1 MSNRFYVNGVQI
13 YGNNE
18 MFQRTKDELTKQGA
32 KWSDGTFGVIEIT
45 DPQALMDV
53 VTKDSLEYL
62 KDIMMDHYDP
72 VKEED
77 VEKSF
82 DELTDNDAL
91 SSLLPKEF
99 LSCVYTKDGEP
110 NPLAY
115 RRIENWIANK
125 RVMIPYLLW
134 TVIKDDVDYKEGKLV
149 LKEGHSITA
158 AMY

>member
-1 MSNRFYVNGVQI
+1 MSNRFYVNNVQI

-18 MFQRTKDELTKQGA
+18 MFKRTKEELTKQGA
-32 KWSDGTFGVIEIT
+32 KWNGGTFGVIEIK

-82 DELTDNDAL
+82 EELTDIDAL
-91 SSLLPKEF
+91 GSLLPKEF
-99 LSCVYTKDGEP
+99 ISCLYKKDGEVY
-110 NPLAY
+110 PLAF
-115 RRIENWIANK
+115 RRIEGWIANK
-125 RVMIPYLLW
+125 RAMIPYLLW
-134 TVIKDDVDYKEGKLV
+134 TIIKDDVDYKEGKLF
-149 LKEGHSITA
+149 LKEGHTITA
-158 AMY
+158 CMY

>member
-1 MSNRFYVNGVQI
+1 MSNRFYVNDVQI

-18 MFQRTKDELTKQGA
+18 MFQRTKEELTKQGA
-32 KWSDGTFGVIEIT
+32 KWNGGTFGTIEIT

-62 KDIMMDHYDP
+62 KDIMTNHYDP
-72 VKEED
+72 IKEED
-77 VEKSF
+77 VEKTF
-82 DELTDNDAL
+82 DELTDIDAL
-91 SSLLPKEF
+91 SSLLPKEL
-99 LSCVYTKDGEP
+99 LSCIYEKDGEP
-110 NPLAY
+110 NLLAY

-125 RVMIPYLLW
+125 RVMTPYLLW

-158 AMY
+158 VMY

>member
-32 KWSDGTFGVIEIT
+32 KWNDGAFGVIEIK

-82 DELTDNDAL
+82 DELTDVDAL
-91 SSLLPKEF
+91 GSLLPKEF
-99 LSCVYTKDGEP
+99 LSCIYTKNGEP
-110 NPLAY
+110 FPLAY
-115 RRIENWIANK
+115 ARIANWIANK
-125 RVMIPYLLW
+125 RAMIPYLLW
-134 TVIKDDVDYKEGKLV
+134 TVIKDDVTFEEGELH
-149 LKEGHSITA
+149 LKEGHTITA
-158 AMY
+158 CMY